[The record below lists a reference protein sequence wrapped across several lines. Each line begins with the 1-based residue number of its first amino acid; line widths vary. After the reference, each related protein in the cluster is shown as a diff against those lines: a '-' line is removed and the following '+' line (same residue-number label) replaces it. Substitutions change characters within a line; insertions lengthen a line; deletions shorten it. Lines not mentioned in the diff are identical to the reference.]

1 MSYIHLIS
9 KNHTIKIN
17 TNNIIKIKAVL
28 FKYLSNIDNLLCL
41 DFHGVTDLYND
52 NERIP
57 SDMSKCVI
65 SYIGGNIV
73 TVRNTTETIRKRIIG
88 GEVRLGIIVYRKDDR
103 PLCGTKGWMIMRL
116 LEVND
121 KMIIYFI
128 DDSRRNVKC
137 VDNVG
142 SSRVKSYYVDKRND
156 PKGYLTRLLD
166 KL

>member
-1 MSYIHLIS
+1 M
-9 KNHTIKIN
+9 
-17 TNNIIKIKAVL
+17 
-28 FKYLSNIDNLLCL
+28 LCL

-57 SDMSKCVI
+57 TDMSKCVI

-73 TVRNTTETIRKRIIG
+73 TVKNTTETIKKRIIG

-121 KMIIYFI
+121 RMIIYFI

-137 VDNVG
+137 VNNVG
-142 SSRVKSYYVDKRND
+142 STRVKSYFVDKRKD
-156 PKGYLTRLLD
+156 PKGYLTRLLN